1 MSVTIMSVRTPRLD
15 IQRPRRFGL
24 TSRGE
29 SFPKTTTTTT
39 SMSLAGYADP
49 GKGRWVHG
57 REATYLIDSR
67 SWQIETNCAAEDTA
81 QTVLQ
86 LLFGFRGVVFGTHRP
101 TSLLVR
107 LGKVLGFLEVLAY
120 RRRVGGGRRRRGDLL
135 RDAARRCRL
144 VARVRHVACFGVF
157 P

>member
-1 MSVTIMSVRTPRLD
+1 MNAAPRYSRRENLF
-15 IQRPRRFGL
+15 QKERRRRRCPRARRRRRHRRERDAL
-24 TSRGE
+24 IP
-29 SFPKTTTTTT
+29 PKD
-39 SMSLAGYADP
+39 G
-49 GKGRWVHG
+49 GGGGGR
-57 REATYLIDSR
+57 ATYLVDGR

-86 LLFGFRGVVFGTHRP
+86 LLLGFRGVALGTSVRRLAP
-101 TSLLVR
+101 LLVR
-107 LGKVLGFLEVLAY
+107 LGEALGLVEVLAY